1 MIKILCNDVWGLTV
15 EEIKQLS
22 DEEQYKLVT
31 VNIKTPNGENIELYY
46 SPKKSG
52 NSDDGCIYSYQI
64 TQNGNYTFKATNS
77 KGRSSE
83 ITVPVELDESKI
95 KTFTLE
101 ISETET
107 KTFSFVEGQTWED
120 FIGEDNIITIDGVEF
135 NKKSNCIIIGSNS
148 TTGYIQNGI
157 KVASLGSNY
166 KIAKRHG
173 ENRLYIKN
181 GDSKTRVLP
190 TDKIVANGEYCHV
203 FE

>member
-15 EEIKQLS
+15 EEIEQLS

-31 VNIKTPNGENIELYY
+31 VNIKTPNGEYIELYY
-46 SPKKSG
+46 SPIKSG
-52 NSDDGCIYSYQI
+52 NSDDDCIYSYQI
-64 TQNGNYTFKATNS
+64 SQNGNYTFKATNS

-83 ITVPVELDESKI
+83 IIVPVEIL

-101 ISETET
+101 IAETET
-107 KTFSFVEGQTWED
+107 KTFEFYDGQTWED

-135 NKKSNCIIIGSNS
+135 NKTSDCIIIGLNS

-166 KIAKRHG
+166 KIAAVYRG
-173 ENRLYIKN
+173 NRLYIKN
-181 GDSKTRVLP
+181 GDSKTKVLP
-190 TDKIVANGEYCHV
+190 TDKIVANGEYCYV
-203 FE
+203 YK

>member
-15 EEIKQLS
+15 AEAQQSSI
-22 DEEQYKLVT
+22 EEQYKLVT

-46 SPKKSG
+46 SPIKSG
-52 NSDDGCIYSYQI
+52 NSDDCIYSYQI
-64 TQNGNYTFKATNS
+64 SQNGNYTFKATNS

-83 ITVPVELDESKI
+83 IIVPVENL

-101 ISETET
+101 IAETET

-135 NKKSNCIIIGSNS
+135 NNKSNCIIIDLNS

-166 KIAKRHG
+166 KIAASYGRNG
-173 ENRLYIKN
+173 LYIKN
-181 GDSKTRVLP
+181 GDSKTKVLP
-190 TDKIVANGEYCHV
+190 TDKIVANGEYCYV
-203 FE
+203 CE